1 MGGLREFFVPVR
13 HMMKKE
19 FIEMR
24 RSKLIIM
31 LVIAPILQAIVF
43 GYVATTD
50 ITHVPT
56 MICDEDSS
64 AKSRALA
71 DKFLNSEYFNIVN
84 FTRDPSAIQGELG
97 SNKAKVCIRIPK
109 DFEENLK
116 KGKSIQVQIIGDGTD
131 SNSATQTMS
140 RAQLIIM
147 AFSEQI
153 FADKMA
159 VMKPAVGPLPSL
171 AMEERVW
178 YNPELASANDMVP
191 GVIGLILTIIT
202 LVIMSLSIVREKE
215 SGNIEQMVVTPITPL
230 QIIVGKIIPY
240 IFLGLLD
247 IVLVVIVCGIIFKTP
262 FEGSFMLLLALSFL
276 MIMVNLGIGI
286 FISTISATQQQ
297 AMFSSIFI
305 MMPNIL
311 LSGFLFPIKNM
322 PLVLQWLTYLIPMRY
337 YMVIIRGIFLKGLGF
352 MELLPEASALFIYGL
367 VIFTLAIKAFRKT
380 VS

>member
-1 MGGLREFFVPVR
+1 MGDLKEFFVPVR

-24 RSKLIIM
+24 RSKLIIF
-31 LVIAPILQAIVF
+31 LIIAPILQAIVF

-71 DKFLNSEYFNIVN
+71 DKFLNSEYFDIVN
-84 FTRDPSAIQGELG
+84 FTRDPQTIQGELG
-97 SNKAKVCIRIPK
+97 SNKARVCIRIPWN
-109 DFEENLK
+109 FEEKLK
-116 KGKSIQVQIIGDGTD
+116 KGETVQVQIIGDGTD

-147 AFSEQI
+147 AFSKQI
-153 FADKMA
+153 FADKMEGMSA
-159 VMKPAVGPLPSL
+159 VVGPIPSL

-178 YNPELASANDMVP
+178 YNPELASANVMVP
-191 GVIGLILTIIT
+191 GVIGLILTIVT
-202 LVIMSLSIVREKE
+202 LIIMSLSIVREKE

-230 QIIVGKIIPY
+230 QIITGKVIPY
-240 IFLGLLD
+240 IILGLLD
-247 IVLVVIVCGIIFKTP
+247 IILVVVVCGLIFKTP
-262 FEGSFMLLLALSFL
+262 FEGSFLLLMVLSFL
-276 MIMVNLGIGI
+276 MIMVNLGMGI

-322 PLVLQWLTYLIPMRY
+322 PVVLQWLTYVIPMRY

-352 MELLPEASALFIYGL
+352 MELLPESAALFIYG
-367 VIFTLAIKAFRKT
+367 VIIFTLAIKAFRKT